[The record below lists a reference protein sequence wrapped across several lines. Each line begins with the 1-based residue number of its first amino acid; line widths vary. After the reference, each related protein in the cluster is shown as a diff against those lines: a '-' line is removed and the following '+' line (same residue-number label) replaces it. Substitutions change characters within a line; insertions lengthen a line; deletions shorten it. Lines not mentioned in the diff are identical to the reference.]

1 MYLFGKEL
9 QQFLLIEYIRKKLLH
24 LKVKVLRSVKVMFSL
39 SVSIKKI
46 FSYNLLLWILKRD
59 VKLTPEL
66 SMNSPVPS

>member
-59 VKLTPEL
+59 VKFTPEL